1 VPFDTAGVEPN
12 LEGEFTV
19 DGAKV
24 KPAFQLFEEHVA
36 QYTPEWAADIC
47 GLPAEQIRQVA
58 LELGENAKIGSTIEV
73 DGMTLPYRPVAIM
86 AYHMAQQELGFQ
98 AIRAMTMVMMLLG
111 AVGAVGGQLSDFT
124 WKIHKNYNGLDSID
138 ITDSPNIYLNK
149 SKFYPINSNNSSVV
163 AQVMLDPGK
172 YGVDYV
178 PEVCII
184 HMANPLGS
192 FPDRDVNFEAY
203 KKFKFVA
210 VIDPWLSTTADFFAD
225 VVLPAATI
233 EKYEG
238 PISATD
244 QYTDAQT
251 LRIPPMEPLFD
262 SRGDIQ
268 IYLDLCEKAGILYG
282 EGGYLDQVNK
292 ALKLEEPNILPLN
305 NKPTERG
312 IFDIWAKANG
322 YEEGVAFFETT
333 GVKVKGPVAATKRYG
348 YATDPPFGGVIH
360 RLYGESLLRYRQDMQ
375 AAGADKI
382 YWQDYAPF
390 PTWRTLTLE
399 GSPPDYDLTLISF
412 HMIEFKQSR
421 TPIPLVVELAPEQF
435 MEINPKTAKAKG
447 INDGDE
453 VWVESHNAVTG
464 ETRKI
469 RVTARYRE
477 LIRLD
482 TVAMPHHYGDYA
494 RHPWTQG
501 QGPTPNTLFFT
512 GEGYVAN
519 TADQTFHVKVRVY
532 KA

>member
-1 VPFDTAGVEPN
+1 
-12 LEGEFTV
+12 
-19 DGAKV
+19 
-24 KPAFQLFEEHVA
+24 VA
-36 QYTPEWAADIC
+36 Q
-47 GLPAEQIRQVA
+47 
-58 LELGENAKIGSTIEV
+58 ELGENAMIGSTIKVE
-73 DGMTLPYRPVAIM
+73 GMTLPYRPVAIM

-124 WKIHKNYNGLDSID
+124 WKIHKNYKGLDNIE
-138 ITDSPNIYLNK
+138 ITDSPNVYLNK

-163 AQVMLDPGK
+163 AQVMLEPEK

-192 FPDRDVNFEAY
+192 FPDYDVNFEAY

-210 VIDPWLSTTADFFAD
+210 VIDPWLSRTADLFAD

-244 QYTDAQT
+244 QYTDAQA

-282 EGGYLDQVNK
+282 EDGYLDQVNK
-292 ALKLEEPNILPLN
+292 ALKLEEPNALALDR
-305 NKPTERG
+305 KPTERE
-312 IFDIWAKANG
+312 IFDIWAKAQG
-322 YEEGVAFFETT
+322 YEEGVAFFEKN

-360 RLYGESLLRYRQDMQ
+360 RLYGESLLRYQQEMK
-375 AAGADKI
+375 AKGAEEI
-382 YWQDYAPF
+382 YWQDYTAL
-390 PTWRTLTLE
+390 PTWRPLTLD
-399 GSPPDYDLTLISF
+399 GSPSEYDLYLLSF

-421 TPIPLVVELAPEQF
+421 TPIPLVVELAPKQF
-435 MEINPKTAKAKG
+435 LEINPQTAKTRG

-469 RVTARYRE
+469 KVTARYRE
-477 LIRLD
+477 LIRPD
-482 TVAMPHHYGDYA
+482 AVAMPHHYGDYA
-494 RHPWTQG
+494 RHPWTQD

-519 TADQTFHVKVRVY
+519 TADQTFHVKVRVT